1 MIIINN
7 FIYYED
13 KINLMKIFI
22 EKLNQTPVS
31 EQRIEIVERK
41 GIGHPDSLTDAICEA
56 SSRVLS
62 QYYIKE
68 KGFICH
74 HNLDKGLL
82 VGGVSNPVFGGGE
95 IIERPDAIVAGTATI
110 LKSLDDIKKLIYE
123 EVDKYFDET
132 LRFADKLNP
141 EIFIRIHPGSP
152 DLVDIFKRFN
162 KGEIPPANDTSFGVG
177 FAPMSLLE
185 NTVYNAERFLNS
197 KEIKKK
203 FPFIGEDIKVMGSR
217 DNDNINLTVA
227 IAFVSQFVQSLERY
241 YDQKEKIRELLKKK
255 FKADGMHVFVNT
267 LDKEDSIYLTVT
279 GTSWEMGDDGQ
290 VGRGNR
296 ANGLITACRPMSLEA
311 VAGKNPISHVGK
323 IYNLKAQ
330 EIADEINK
338 CFNIKEVQVEL
349 VSQIGK
355 PINDPFVGI
364 KYISNGDFKKSEV
377 EEILSKSLSKE
388 GFEELIQKLLKG
400 SISVF

>member
-1 MIIINN
+1 
-7 FIYYED
+7 
-13 KINLMKIFI
+13 MKIHI

-31 EQRIEIVERK
+31 KQKIEIVERK

-56 SSRVLS
+56 SSRVVS
-62 QYYIKE
+62 NYYIEK
-68 KGFICH
+68 KGFIHH

-82 VGGVSNPVFGGGE
+82 VGGASNPVFGGGE
-95 IIERPDAIVAGTATI
+95 IIESPTAMVAGTATI
-110 LKSLDDIKKLIYE
+110 IERIDDIKKLIYE
-123 EVDKYFDET
+123 EVDKYFDST

-141 EIFIRIHPGSP
+141 EIMINIHPGSEA
-152 DLVDIFKRFN
+152 LVDIFKRFS

-185 NTVYNAERFLNS
+185 TTVLNIENFLNS
-197 KEIKKK
+197 KEMKKK
-203 FPFIGEDIKVMGSR
+203 FPSIGEDIKVMGSR

-227 IAFVSQFVQSLERY
+227 IAFVSQFLPSLEDY

-255 FKADGMHVFVNT
+255 FKTDGMNVYVNT
-267 LDKEDSIYLTVT
+267 CDMKESVYLTVT

-296 ANGLITACRPMSLEA
+296 ANGLITPCRTMSLEA
-311 VAGKNPISHVGK
+311 VAGKNPVSHVGK

-330 EIADEINK
+330 EIADKINDVFK
-338 CFNIKEVQVEL
+338 LREVQVQL
-349 VSQIGK
+349 LSQIGK

-364 KYISNGDFKKSEV
+364 KYIANGDVSQSEV
-377 EEILSKSLSKE
+377 RDIISNNLSRE
-388 GFEELIQKLLKG
+388 GFEDLIQGLLKG